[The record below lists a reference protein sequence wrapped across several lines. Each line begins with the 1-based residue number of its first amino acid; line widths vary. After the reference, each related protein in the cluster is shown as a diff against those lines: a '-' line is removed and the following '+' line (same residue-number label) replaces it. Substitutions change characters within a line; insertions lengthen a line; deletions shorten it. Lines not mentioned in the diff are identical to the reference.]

1 MQKNTQK
8 VNNNLKT
15 VIILLATTLL
25 GSMYYIYKMSDRSK
39 DIIVSLR
46 EERHNVL
53 KDLEKSQKLL
63 SQTMTSNSSLSK
75 KVASEE
81 LRIRK
86 LITELKKRKDLNAT
100 NIADYK
106 KSVTDIDNRIGDLLN
121 EVDLYKRKIDS
132 TNIALKKEKT
142 KNDTLISAHK
152 KLTKKI
158 STASKLYFY
167 DLQTNFFKTRSSGK
181 QIETKKASKTDLITV
196 SFAIAENEF
205 VKPTTKEFFVQI
217 IDNKNNIVGTKKEK
231 KFGVKSLA
239 YSSSKEIKY
248 EGKTTP
254 ITIEVPTGDLESG
267 SFFINVFDKSKLILN
282 SSFELE

>member
-46 EERHNVL
+46 EEKHNVL

-63 SQTMTSNSSLSK
+63 AQTMTSNSSLSK

-86 LITELKKRKDLNAT
+86 LIFELKKKKNLSAT

-106 KSVTDIDNRIGDLLN
+106 KNVTDIDNRIGDLLN
-121 EVDLYKRKIDS
+121 EVNLYKRKIDS

-152 KLTKKI
+152 KLSKKI

-167 DLQTNFFKTRSSGK
+167 DFKTNFFKTRSSGK

-196 SFAIAENEF
+196 SFEIAENEF
-205 VKPTTKEFFVQI
+205 VKPTIKEFFVQI

-231 KFGVKSLA
+231 KFGSKSLA

-254 ITIEVPTGDLESG
+254 VTIEIPTSDLESG